1 MRVADLAVLVG
12 DHPGHLPVFL
22 GSIAVTGLETM
33 GGRIRRDVMGSSFLH
48 LPDRPRDEIVTPS
61 TTTADDAGRLPMMK
75 ARDLGRA
82 LAALDPDTEMFIDGE
97 AVDGIIA
104 RRGRVSGGNREHR
117 FSPDGVGG
125 RDLVLAFTRW
135 TELSDGTRHLV
146 PF

>member
-12 DHPGHLPVFL
+12 SQPAHVLVFL
-22 GSIAVTGLETM
+22 GNIPVTGLETL

-48 LPDRPRDEIVTPS
+48 LPERPRDEVVTPS
-61 TTTADDAGRLPMMK
+61 TATDDAGQLPVMK

-82 LAALDPDTEMFIDGE
+82 LAALDPDTEMYIAGE
-97 AVDGIIA
+97 AVDGVVARHGRIIGGG
-104 RRGRVSGGNREHR
+104 RGTR
-117 FSPDGVGG
+117 FAPDGVGG
-125 RDLVLAFTRW
+125 RDMVLCFTHW